1 MLGSSFRLR
10 KNPQIERVSTVC
22 HLSSPE
28 PCVSVLFHPSFV
40 EAPSGCEP
48 IAWAG
53 NALSVVGALHPA
65 VAWCESNRTCTC
77 GMSGDISMPQLA
89 FYGWPEGGNPG
100 RRIWPIWEVSPSRT
114 GRFGRVFCTEHTVS
128 SSLMTSLQ
136 ESFHGVRRSPVARN
150 LPTSRCDRRFTL
162 PGAQPKWRPMK
173 RVRYPGKLLGSISP
187 KCKTITI
194 FCWLVGTSPA
204 LLTVRNEVMSH
215 HRAL

>member
-1 MLGSSFRLR
+1 MWHVRRHFD
-10 KNPQIERVSTVC
+10 
-22 HLSSPE
+22 
-28 PCVSVLFHPSFV
+28 
-40 EAPSGCEP
+40 AP
-48 IAWAG
+48 
-53 NALSVVGALHPA
+53 VGLLW
-65 VAWCESNRTCTC
+65 VAR
-77 GMSGDISMPQLA
+77 
-89 FYGWPEGGNPG
+89 GGNPG

-150 LPTSRCDRRFTL
+150 LPTTRCDRRFTL